1 MNLWMKKMTCAAA
14 AVMLLSMPALA
25 LAQAPATQP
34 AAEAATISFKSDGSV
49 WKGILNGAIAGVMA
63 ALLGWIKNRNTQTG
77 EMQRFEIKYLV
88 PTALVGVIVGIVSAL
103 LKMTPADLV
112 TTLET
117 SPVFAAVVLAAE
129 AGLKAVWRNTVPM
142 VRDMIGDVKAGA
154 GNPTPPAP
162 PQQ

>member
-1 MNLWMKKMTCAAA
+1 MMKKLMKTMAGASL
-14 AVMLLSMPALA
+14 AVMLLA
-25 LAQAPATQP
+25 APAMAMSQAAGP
-34 AAEAATISFKSDGSV
+34 APVEAATLSFKSDGSV
-49 WKGILNGAIAGVMA
+49 WKGVLNGAIAGVMA

-77 EMQRFEIKYLV
+77 EMQRFEIKFLV
-88 PTALVGVIVGIVSAL
+88 PTALVGVVVGIVAAL

-112 TTLET
+112 TSIET
-117 SPVFAAVVLAAE
+117 SPVFTAVVFAAE

-162 PQQ
+162 PKP